1 MYRLVKQRKLG
12 WPQIWPYDA
21 FATRQILE
29 RENQDSSLN
38 NNKLVKNEQQTDIDS
53 DELLNTATLFM
64 SKEKVIA

>member
-1 MYRLVKQRKLG
+1 MYRFVKQRKLG

-21 FATRQILE
+21 FAKRQILE
-29 RENQDSSLN
+29 RENQDNPL